1 MEFEAHYD
9 HYLLRDNLNLNG
21 EILESNIN
29 ASVDGD
35 QNIIHSSS
43 NSSTN
48 DDDDHH
54 LGSHIGI
61 NEPFHMLEKGVPPTH
76 DSIDNKLSWLRSQI
90 IGETAEFDTPFGRRR
105 LTYADHT
112 ASGRSIRSIENY
124 ITTNIL
130 PFYGNSH
137 TSDSYVGY
145 QTTKM
150 VHEAANYVKKCLGG
164 GDEDAII
171 FCGSGST
178 AAIKRL
184 QEVMGISIPSILRD
198 RMLKCLSNEERW
210 VVFVGP
216 YEHHSNILSWQQSL
230 AEVVEIGLD
239 HRGLVDMEALRKKLD
254 FYKAKNRPILGSFS
268 ACSNVT
274 GIYTNTRA
282 IARLLHQFGGFAC
295 YDFAASG
302 PYTKIDMRSSEM
314 DGYDAIFLSTHKF
327 VGGPG
332 SPGILL
338 MSKALYQLGSSPP
351 STCGGGT
358 VDFDTLYSDNIE
370 EREDAGTPQIIQKI
384 RAALAFWI
392 KEYIGHKAIETQEKN
407 YIKRAL
413 ERLLPNPHIC
423 ILGNTTAKRQAVL
436 SFLIYTTTNSSI
448 SANKMNNEQQNIG
461 LELWK
466 ETGNTIG
473 KPLHGPFVAK
483 LLNDLFGI
491 QARGGCA
498 CAGPYG
504 HRLLNVDEPHSLAFR
519 SIIQQGYAGIKPGW
533 TRVSFPYYMS
543 EEEFEFILAAIE
555 FIAIYGQ
562 RFLTW
567 YHFSWRTGAWTFKKK
582 AVKDNYNRVLN
593 ASSLAT
599 MIKALNLEPNQN
611 QASMKQEEDVL
622 CSYTS
627 YLETAKRI
635 ASLLPKFP
643 PQRKI
648 PRDIDVD
655 LEAAPAD
662 QDDAGADGDNS
673 AGGEEQTTDDE
684 STVIGTGERSQA
696 YPDIYHLEQI
706 ITDLCQDIRDDRAA
720 MLDTMRRELR
730 QQGVRRTK
738 DPMALQRPRPCTTA
752 QRSQM
757 RRENSMIVSLRRDGT
772 HCALVMMGR
781 IWKPFSNKFRKDF
794 GV

>member
-1 MEFEAHYD
+1 MEFEAHYYD

-295 YDFAASG
+295 FDFAASG

-461 LELWK
+461 LDLWK

-473 KPLHGPFVAK
+473 KPLHGPLSPNFSMIYSAS
-483 LLNDLFGI
+483 
-491 QARGGCA
+491 
-498 CAGPYG
+498 
-504 HRLLNVDEPHSLAFR
+504 RLVEAVL
-519 SIIQQGYAGIKPGW
+519 GYAGIKPGW

-730 QQGVRRTK
+730 QQIQGHCSALDPAPQRRGPK
-738 DPMALQRPRPCTTA
+738 CGREFSDSVLRHVMGHTA
-752 QRSQM
+752 A
-757 RRENSMIVSLRRDGT
+757 RDDG
-772 HCALVMMGR
+772 
-781 IWKPFSNKFRKDF
+781 SNMETFF
-794 GV
+794 